1 VIDQARLTVAELT
14 LFQAISEAARAGEEF
29 RLDPFDAATIL
40 AVIRRLT
47 APAAAEVPGR
57 LPDG

>member
-47 APAAAEVPGR
+47 APAATPWR
-57 LPDG
+57 